1 MERYLLIL
9 GAMKCGTTALFQA
22 LRQHP
27 EILPSAE
34 KEPA

>member
-1 MERYLLIL
+1 MEPYHQIH